1 MRGWLG
7 FPFFLIVAALVL
19 PACNTVSDVG
29 QMGTADAQTVS
40 ELRVDGSS
48 TVFPITDAI
57 AQKFRQ
63 SEPDAKITVGVSGTG
78 GGFKQFC
85 AGETVINNASRPIS
99 LEEMEACKEAGVPY
113 IEIPVAFDALTV
125 VVNPQNTWAT
135 DLTIEE
141 LKRIWEPAAE
151 GKITNWN
158 QVRASFPD
166 RPLELYGPGTASGT
180 YDYFTDVVVGDGD
193 SRKDYTAS
201 ESDDALVKNV
211 EANPNSLGY
220 FGFAYFQ
227 AEGDQLKA
235 VAINSGNGA
244 VMPSTKAVETAQYQP
259 FSRPLFIYV
268 NGSAA
273 QKNPQLRDFVAFYL
287 RNVGQIVQQVGYV
300 PLPDGAYQVGLGN
313 FYRGKV
319 GSVYDGTPQPN
330 LTIAEV
336 MQKQTRY

>member
-1 MRGWLG
+1 MRSWFG
-7 FPFFLIVAALVL
+7 FPFFLIVAAIVL
-19 PACNTVSDVG
+19 PACNTVSEVG

-201 ESDDALVKNV
+201 ESDRCPG
-211 EANPNSLGY
+211 E
-220 FGFAYFQ
+220 
-227 AEGDQLKA
+227 EC
-235 VAINSGNGA
+235 
-244 VMPSTKAVETAQYQP
+244 
-259 FSRPLFIYV
+259 
-268 NGSAA
+268 
-273 QKNPQLRDFVAFYL
+273 
-287 RNVGQIVQQVGYV
+287 
-300 PLPDGAYQVGLGN
+300 
-313 FYRGKV
+313 
-319 GSVYDGTPQPN
+319 
-330 LTIAEV
+330 
-336 MQKQTRY
+336 